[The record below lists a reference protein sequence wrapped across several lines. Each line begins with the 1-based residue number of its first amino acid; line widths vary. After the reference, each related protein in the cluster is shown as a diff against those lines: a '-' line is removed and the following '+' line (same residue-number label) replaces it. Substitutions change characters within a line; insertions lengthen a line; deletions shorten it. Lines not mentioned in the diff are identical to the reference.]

1 MCQLHIQ
8 PHLFNLLNTHKVD
21 IEPGQSLDQVLSK
34 FTPKHIPGPTQ
45 PLIARIQGKQIDP
58 AAWGELEVA
67 EGDVVV
73 LSPRPFF
80 DPITIAIAAIS
91 VGTAAYS
98 YVQMRKMKGLQQQ
111 KDFRDLPEQSPTYDA
126 SAQGNNARLGQ
137 PIPISYGLHRAN
149 PDFAAQPYRRYENGK
164 QYLYNLFSIS
174 QGKHQLSAKKIGD
187 TPFDRFEDITE
198 QLFAPGETVDLF
210 PSEVITSDEV
220 ANLDLHASN
229 DPDFA
234 GWSGPF
240 TVCPNGVQC
249 TRIEIDLILNG
260 LYLQNSRGD
269 LVNTTV
275 SASAEYREI
284 DDSGVAIGEWLPLLT
299 HSITDKTTDA
309 IRHTVGENVPA
320 GRYEVRVQRTNTTS
334 VGSSRL
340 RDDLIWSELKAF
352 IESNATYD
360 HTVWAVKILVT
371 GQLSGQSE
379 RKFSCMDQRLVD
391 VWDGSQWLTDQPSRN
406 IAWAFCD
413 MVRGEWGGGYADEYL
428 DLDAIKRL
436 ADIWDARG
444 DHFDY
449 RFDTKG
455 TLDSAL
461 QLICKA
467 GRAVKVEY
475 AGVYSIVRDEP
486 KAVADYQFGMTE
498 IINGSLKVQYTT
510 QDQWADD
517 SVEVTYID
525 NETNLPQTII
535 CALPGKTSLN
545 PKKVKLEGVT
555 DRQHAYREGMFA
567 AAVAE
572 FRNRI
577 GIFKTELAG
586 GLPDYG
592 SSVAISHVLSN
603 WGASGSIQAAEVVGG
618 ATILTLSEPVVFE
631 EGQSHVIQLADIKNQ
646 PQGIFAVTEGENP
659 HQVIISSGENA
670 VIYTGFVRKRTSFQF
685 GVADAQNRRFI
696 MRNISPVGELQF
708 ELSGEYDDPRVHDYD
723 DLIDNG
729 TMPVPALPSVFS
741 QDLEQVRGLR
751 ITFTG
756 GVLSPV
762 LNVTWSPVENAE
774 RFILETSRNDGT
786 SWQSLVTTSDL
797 WYQAPFDKTVNRF
810 RIRPMSDVIGPW
822 LEQEVSLST
831 AAQDALRPNS
841 PTSLALAEPFVGRHC
856 KIKWDAEPG
865 ISSWRVSIYDDTG
878 AIKRTEGTT
887 NPEYSYSYKAAEGDG
902 IRRTFTVKVW
912 ALDSLGASSTQS
924 ADLAVTNPQIGALG
938 ALEVEA
944 IVDQAIITITTPN
957 ETDFAG
963 VRVWQGTD
971 ANFVATVFNQ
981 SIALSSE
988 LVIPVPLPTDGSAVF
1003 LRVAGVDVWGDD
1015 DLTVS
1020 AAYSLTRR
1028 LIEKTDIKD
1037 GSIETPHLAANAVTA
1052 GNIFV
1057 ESLSAISSFLGYIT
1071 GGSININNKFMVDA
1085 NGVAQ
1090 LVSSNGKMV
1099 LDAQNNQFAMYDD
1112 DGNEKILIG
1121 DDGSGN
1127 QVVRV
1132 SGGGRTTALTPNLM
1146 TVIAT
1151 GSVSIQGRNAD
1162 GSIGVAVPLGG
1173 NYDFD
1178 DLEII
1183 LTSNDGSPG
1192 FTRAPLSLTN
1202 IYSLYCY
1209 LTSSVTYYLKGSST
1223 TNGRKNFDTY
1233 GGAKGGSGA
1242 SYVADPL
1249 NKRLI
1254 WDKGSQSS
1262 DSEVF
1267 ISGYWEYSA
1276 YASPSWYQIIDVK
1289 NAVTVDYVVLAKNY
1303 AG

>member
-1 MCQLHIQ
+1 M
-8 PHLFNLLNTHKVD
+8 VD
-21 IEPGQSLDQVLSK
+21 IEPGQSLDQILSK
-34 FTPKHIPGPTQ
+34 FTSKHIPGPTQ
-45 PLIARIQGKQIDP
+45 PVIARIQGKQIDP
-58 AAWGELEVA
+58 ANWGELKVA

-91 VGTAAYS
+91 AGTAAYS
-98 YVQMRKMKGLQQQ
+98 YVQMRKMKGQQQQ

-137 PIPISYGLHRAN
+137 PIPVSYGLHRAN

-164 QYLYNLFSIS
+164 QYLFNLFSIG
-174 QGKHQLSAKKIGD
+174 QGKHQLSGRKIGD
-187 TPFDRFEDITE
+187 TPFDRFESITE
-198 QLFAPGETVDLF
+198 QLCAPGEKVELF
-210 PSEVITSDEV
+210 ASEVITSDEV
-220 ANLDLHASN
+220 ANLDLHATS
-229 DPDFA
+229 DPDFV

-260 LYLQNSRGD
+260 LYLHNDNGD
-269 LVNTTV
+269 LVNATV
-275 SASAEYREI
+275 TASAEYREI
-284 DDSGVAIGEWLPLLT
+284 DDSGVAIGGWLPLLT
-299 HSITDKTTDA
+299 HSITDKTNDA
-309 IRHTVGENVPA
+309 IRHTVGQNVPA
-320 GRYEVRVQRTNTTS
+320 GRYEIRVQRTNTTS
-334 VGSSRL
+334 VGNSRL

-352 IESNATYD
+352 IESDATYD

-391 VWDGSQWLTDQPSRN
+391 VWDGSAWVADQPSRN

-413 MVRGEWGGGYADEYL
+413 MVKGKWGGGYADEYL
-428 DLDAIKRL
+428 DLEPIKRL

-444 DHFDY
+444 DYFDY

-461 QLICKA
+461 QLICRA
-467 GRAVKVEY
+467 GRAVKIEH

-498 IINGSLKVQYTT
+498 IINGSPQIPYTT

-535 CALPGKTSLN
+535 CALPGNTSLN

-555 DRQHAYREGMFA
+555 TRQHAYREGMFL
-567 AAVAE
+567 AAVTE
-572 FRNRI
+572 FRNRSVV
-577 GIFKTELAG
+577 FKTELAG

-592 SSVAISHVLSN
+592 SSIAISHALSN
-603 WGASGSIQAAEVVGG
+603 WGTSGTVEAAEIVGG
-618 ATILTLSEPVVFE
+618 ETLLTLSEPVVFE
-631 EGQSHVIQLADIKNQ
+631 EGQTHVIQLADILNQ
-646 PQGIFAVTEGENP
+646 PQGIFAVTEGDSP
-659 HQVIISSGENA
+659 HQVVISTSENA

-685 GVADAQNRRFI
+685 GVADKQNRRFI
-696 MRNISPVGELQF
+696 MRNISPVGGLQF
-708 ELSGEYDDPRVHDYD
+708 ELSGEYDDPRVHNYD

-751 ITFTG
+751 ISFTG
-756 GVLSPV
+756 GYSSPV
-762 LNVTWSPVENAE
+762 LNVTWSPVTNAE
-774 RFILETSRNDGT
+774 RFILETSRNAGS

-810 RIRPMSDVIGPW
+810 RIRPMSAVIGPW
-822 LEQEVSLST
+822 LEQEVSYST
-831 AAQDALRPNS
+831 EDQDALRPNS
-841 PTSLALAEPFVGRHC
+841 PTNLALSEPFVGRHC
-856 KIKWDAEPG
+856 KIKWDAAPG
-865 ISSWRVSIYDDTG
+865 ISNWRVSIHDDTG

-887 NPEYSYSYKAAEGDG
+887 NPEYSYSYKEAEGDG
-902 IRRTFTVKVW
+902 VGRTFTVKVW

-924 ADLAVTNPQIGALG
+924 ADLAATNPQIGALG
-938 ALEVEA
+938 AVQVEA
-944 IVDQAIITITTPN
+944 IIDQAIITVTTPN
-957 ETDFAG
+957 ETDYAG
-963 VRVWQGTD
+963 VRVWQGSD
-971 ANFVATVFNQ
+971 ANFVASVFNQ

-988 LVIPVPLPTDGSAVF
+988 LLIAVPLPTDGSTVY

-1028 LIEKTDIKD
+1028 LIGKTEIAEN
-1037 GSIETPHLAANAVTA
+1037 SIETPHLAANSVTA
-1052 GNIFV
+1052 ANMFV
-1057 ESLSAISSFLGYIT
+1057 ESLSAINAYLGYIT
-1071 GGSININNKFMVDA
+1071 GGSININNKFIVDET
-1085 NGVAQ
+1085 GVVQ
-1090 LVSSNGKMV
+1090 LVSANGKMV
-1099 LDAQNNQFAMYDD
+1099 LDAQNNQFVMYDG

-1132 SGGGRTTALTPNLM
+1132 SGNGRTSALTPDLM
-1146 TVIAT
+1146 TIIAS
-1151 GSVSIQGRNAD
+1151 GSVNVQGRNAD
-1162 GSIGVAVPLGG
+1162 GSIGKAISLGG
-1173 NYDFD
+1173 TYDFD
-1178 DLEII
+1178 DLQVII
-1183 LTSNDGSPG
+1183 TSNNGSPAFSRYPHWNSISG
-1192 FTRAPLSLTN
+1192 NRVD
-1202 IYSLYCY
+1202 SLYSY
-1209 LTSSVTYYLKGSST
+1209 LTSSYTYYQIGSTT
-1223 TNGRKNFDTY
+1223 TNGRKDFDTY
-1233 GGAKGGSGA
+1233 NGAKGGGGA
-1242 SYVADPL
+1242 SYVAEPL
-1249 NKRLI
+1249 NKRLV
-1254 WDKGSQSS
+1254 WDKGNQSS
-1262 DSEVF
+1262 ANEVF
-1267 ISGYWEYSA
+1267 LSAYWEYSV
-1276 YASPSWYQIIDVK
+1276 YTGNWKNVIDIR
-1289 NAVTVDYVVLAKNY
+1289 NNMTIDYVILAKNY